1 MQQSI
6 QVISKDT
13 REIVKTMQLT
23 DKPGYAVVHSEFN
36 ADGSE
41 VWVSIWNRSTSLEP
55 NGEIVVFDAET
66 LEEKTRIKGFYRTN
80 W

>member
-1 MQQSI
+1 
-6 QVISKDT
+6 
-13 REIVKTMQLT
+13 MQLT

-36 ADGSE
+36 EDGSE

-66 LEEKTRIKGFYRTN
+66 LEEKTRIKGFYAPTGKFNVYNRTN
-80 W
+80 HVT